1 MFLVVTRNPEFL
13 RLWTDVLASPAVR
26 PVAGL
31 ADACA
36 VLGARPWRLVVV
48 EFAALPEPA
57 AASIEELHRHAGA
70 ARVLLG
76 ATDLEPLQEL
86 AAMAAGAAACCAAAL
101 PRAELRRI
109 VDAVLQGGVWVSPA
123 AIPLLVTRLR
133 GLAGAAPAPDAAG
146 EARLGALTERQ
157 REVARMVGQGANN
170 KQIARALNIT
180 DRTVKAHLT
189 CIFEKLGVPDRLQL
203 ALYVTRGEAAT
214 PTARD
219 GARRSP

>member
-26 PVAGL
+26 HVASL
-31 ADACA
+31 AAACT
-36 VLGARPWRLVVV
+36 VLDERQNRLVVV
-48 EFAALPEPA
+48 EFAVLPAPA
-57 AASIEELHRHAGA
+57 AASIEELHRHAGG
-70 ARVLLG
+70 ARLVLG
-76 ATDLEPLQEL
+76 ATHLEPLQEL
-86 AAMAAGAAACCAAAL
+86 AAMAAGAAACCATDL
-101 PRAELRRI
+101 PRAELQR
-109 VDAVLQGGVWVSPA
+109 VVGAVLQGGVWVSPA
-123 AIPLLVTRLR
+123 AIPLLVARLR
-133 GLAGAAPAPDAAG
+133 GLSGVAPAP
-146 EARLGALTERQ
+146 ESERLEVLTERQ

-203 ALYVTRGEAAT
+203 ALYVTKPT
-214 PTARD
+214 PTAQD

>member
-13 RLWTDVLASPAVR
+13 RLWTDALASPVR
-26 PVAGL
+26 HVASM
-31 ADACA
+31 AAACT
-36 VLGARPWRLVVV
+36 VLDERPARLVVV
-48 EFAALPEPA
+48 EFAVLPAPA
-57 AASIEELHRHAGA
+57 AASIEELHRHARGA
-70 ARVLLG
+70 RLLLG
-76 ATDLEPLQEL
+76 ATRLEPLQEL
-86 AAMAAGAAACCAAAL
+86 AAMAAGAAACCAADL
-101 PRAELRRI
+101 PRAELQR
-109 VDAVLQGGVWVSPA
+109 VVGAVLQGGVWVSPA

-133 GLAGAAPAPDAAG
+133 GLSGTPSPDPL
-146 EARLGALTERQ
+146 EPERLSALTERQ

-203 ALYVTRGEAAT
+203 ALYVTKPT
-214 PTARD
+214 PTAPD

>member
-26 PVAGL
+26 HVASL
-31 ADACA
+31 AAACT
-36 VLGARPWRLVVV
+36 VLDERPNRLVVV
-48 EFAALPEPA
+48 EFAVLPAPA
-57 AASIEELHRHAGA
+57 AASIEELHRHAGG
-70 ARVLLG
+70 ARLVLG
-76 ATDLEPLQEL
+76 ATHLEPLQEL
-86 AAMAAGAAACCAAAL
+86 AAMAAGAAACCATDL
-101 PRAELRRI
+101 PRAELQR
-109 VDAVLQGGVWVSPA
+109 VVGAVLQGGVWVSPA
-123 AIPLLVTRLR
+123 AIPLLVARLR
-133 GLAGAAPAPDAAG
+133 GLSGVAPAP
-146 EARLGALTERQ
+146 ESERLEVLTERQ

-203 ALYVTRGEAAT
+203 ALYVTKPT
-214 PTARD
+214 PTAQD